1 MILTYPIYKTIN
13 LVFSTFSPMQE
24 LNFPSYAFKLKSSE
38 NKTLIFDIV
47 RKKYVILTPEE
58 WVRQHVVHFL
68 LKEKNY
74 PISLIAVEKQ
84 LKINARVKRTD
95 IVVYN
100 KLGTPEVLIECKA
113 PSVKITQ
120 TTFDQIAR
128 YNLTAN
134 SKYLM
139 VTNGLAH
146 YFCQI
151 DTTRETYIFLED
163 IPSY

>member
-1 MILTYPIYKTIN
+1 
-13 LVFSTFSPMQE
+13 MQK
-24 LNFPSYAFKLKSSE
+24 LNFPTCAFKLKSSE

-47 RKKYVILTPEE
+47 RKKYVIVTPEE

-84 LKINARVKRTD
+84 LKINKRVKRTD
-95 IVVYN
+95 IIVYN
-100 KLGTPEVLIECKA
+100 KQGTPEILIECKA

-128 YNLTAN
+128 YNLSAN
-134 SKYLM
+134 SNFLM
-139 VTNGLAH
+139 VTNGLEN
-146 YFCQI
+146 YYCKI
-151 DTTRETYIFLED
+151 DTAKETYIFLKD
-163 IPSY
+163 IPQYLSK

>member
-1 MILTYPIYKTIN
+1 
-13 LVFSTFSPMQE
+13 MQK

-95 IVVYN
+95 IIVYN

-151 DTTRETYIFLED
+151 DSIRETYIFLED

>member
-1 MILTYPIYKTIN
+1 
-13 LVFSTFSPMQE
+13 MQE

-38 NKTLIFDIV
+38 NKTLIFDII

-68 LKEKNY
+68 LKEKSY

-84 LKINARVKRTD
+84 IKINKRVKRTD

-100 KLGTPEVLIECKA
+100 KQGTPEILIECKA
-113 PSVKITQ
+113 PNIKITQ

-134 SKYLM
+134 SNYLM
-139 VTNGLAH
+139 VTNGLAN
-146 YFCQI
+146 YICQI
-151 DTTRETYIFLED
+151 DKNNKTYIFLED
-163 IPSY
+163 FPSY

>member
-1 MILTYPIYKTIN
+1 
-13 LVFSTFSPMQE
+13 MQE

-38 NKTLIFDIV
+38 NKTLIFDII

-68 LKEKNY
+68 LKEKSY
-74 PISLIAVEKQ
+74 PISLVAVEKQ
-84 LKINARVKRTD
+84 IKINKRVKRTD
-95 IVVYN
+95 IIVYN

-113 PSVKITQ
+113 PSVKISQ

-151 DTTRETYIFLED
+151 DSIRETYIFLED

>member
-1 MILTYPIYKTIN
+1 
-13 LVFSTFSPMQE
+13 MQK
-24 LNFPSYAFKLKSSE
+24 LNFSSYAFKLKYSE
-38 NKTLIFDIV
+38 NKTLIFDII

-74 PISLIAVEKQ
+74 PISLITVEKQ
-84 LKINARVKRTD
+84 LKINTRIKRTD
-95 IVVYN
+95 IVVFN
-100 KLGTPEVLIECKA
+100 KQGTPEVLIECKA

-120 TTFDQIAR
+120 ATFDQIAR

-151 DTTRETYIFLED
+151 DSIRETYIFLED